1 MTGYQTK
8 QCLLAGAAVVAL
20 VLAGTKPSQATLM
33 ISLADNLGNSAS
45 VTDQG
50 AGDVN
55 PALGAATFVG
65 SVGNF
70 FINVT
75 TGLSK
80 PILGSATL
88 PDIDLSSVDVTS
100 ALGGT
105 LTLEVTDTDFIGN
118 AGVADFVSA
127 IGGTQGSGGSLS
139 YSTFADCSNS
149 AFGTG
154 IALSSQSFSGGGA
167 FSGSSTTP
175 TSLCSG
181 NYSLTELV
189 SLSLPGGFNGTSFDA
204 NLAVPEPAT
213 LALFGAG
220 LLALPFVTRR
230 KRVV

>member
-1 MTGYQTK
+1 M
-8 QCLLAGAAVVAL
+8 L
-20 VLAGTKPSQATLM
+20 
-33 ISLADNLGNSAS
+33 SLADNMGNSAS

-55 PALGAATFVG
+55 LAVGAATFVG

-70 FINVT
+70 VINVT

-100 ALGGT
+100 TAGGT

-118 AGVADFVSA
+118 GGLADFVSA
-127 IGGTQGSGGSLS
+127 IGGTQGAGGSLS
-139 YSTFADCSNS
+139 YKTFADCSNT

-154 IALSSQSFSGGGA
+154 IALQSQSFSGGGA
-167 FSGSSTTP
+167 FSGSTTSP
-175 TSLCSG
+175 TALCSG
-181 NYSLTELV
+181 DYSLTELV
-189 SLSLPGGFNGTSFDA
+189 SLALPGGFNTTSFDA

-220 LLALPFVTRR
+220 LLAIPLFSRR
-230 KRVV
+230 KRIV